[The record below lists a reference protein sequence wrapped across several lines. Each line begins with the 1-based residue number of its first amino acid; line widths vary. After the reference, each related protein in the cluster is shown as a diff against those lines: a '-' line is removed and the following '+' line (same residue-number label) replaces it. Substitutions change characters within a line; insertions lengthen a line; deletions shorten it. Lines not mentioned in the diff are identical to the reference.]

1 MGKQNFSLRQE
12 VVFWVIVAACTIY
25 VISSIREILLPF
37 ILGLGIAYFLD
48 PMADKLE
55 KIGFSRLWATILIV
69 AFFAIV
75 FLLGFIV
82 LLPLLINQLTAFA
95 AKVPAHI
102 QFLQDLFNKYSQEWF
117 GDIIEQNNLGFD
129 KALQEF
135 GQEMTSWAASFV
147 KSLVSR
153 GLAFVNFLSLIL
165 ITPVVA
171 FYLLKDWDRMVQ
183 KVDDT
188 LPREHAA
195 TVRKIASNINDVLAG
210 FLRGQVTVLFI
221 LGAFYMIGLQLVG
234 LNFGLLIG
242 LVAGLISFIP
252 FIGAVVGLILAG
264 SVAIVQ
270 FWPDWVPIAQVVG
283 IFFAGQIIEGNFLSP
298 KIIGDRVRLH
308 PVWLIFALFVSGY
321 LMGFVGLLIAVPL
334 AAAIG
339 VLVRFLVE
347 KYRESE
353 IYSGDEEAHDTV
365 STPQAVPPT
374 AAASGATASVQQPPD
389 KPLSE

>member
-270 FWPDWVPIAQVVG
+270 FL
-283 IFFAGQIIEGNFLSP
+283 AGLGAHCSGGWHFLCRS
-298 KIIGDRVRLH
+298 D
-308 PVWLIFALFVSGY
+308 Y
-321 LMGFVGLLIAVPL
+321 
-334 AAAIG
+334 
-339 VLVRFLVE
+339 
-347 KYRESE
+347 
-353 IYSGDEEAHDTV
+353 
-365 STPQAVPPT
+365 
-374 AAASGATASVQQPPD
+374 
-389 KPLSE
+389 